1 MPAAALGPKSAPSA
15 TLAPGASLAEPP
27 VMDPTI
33 RQEHDHSELLAR
45 LYAAADSVETT
56 RTLVAE
62 IRQADA
68 LADARPEVRGLVE
81 LVGRASQ
88 LLQSLIAVER
98 QP

>member
-1 MPAAALGPKSAPSA
+1 
-15 TLAPGASLAEPP
+15 
-27 VMDPTI
+27 MDPAI
-33 RQEHDHSELLAR
+33 RQHQDHSQLLAR

-62 IRQADA
+62 IRAADA